1 MGGDG
6 QREQAVTDQTVS
18 REALHST
25 QLLDRWREN
34 CESAASQTVLAGGRD
49 RVGAW
54 QECRL
59 GDQGMMGGRRT
70 QSSDCYGR
78 ALVQFFTCRAHARQW
93 QLTNQRL
100 APLGP

>member
-1 MGGDG
+1 MGRDRQG
-6 QREQAVTDQTVS
+6 EQAVTDQTVS
-18 REALHST
+18 REALHITS
-25 QLLDRWREN
+25 LLDRWRAD

-78 ALVQFFTCRAHARQW
+78 ALVQFFTCRAYARQW
-93 QLTNQRL
+93 QTPNYRL
-100 APLGP
+100 APLLS

>member
-1 MGGDG
+1 MVGGL
-6 QREQAVTDQTVS
+6 RE
-18 REALHST
+18 R
-25 QLLDRWREN
+25 
-34 CESAASQTVLAGGRD
+34 CLANSPRGGRD

-78 ALVQFFTCRAHARQW
+78 ALVHFFTCRAHARRW
-93 QLTNQRL
+93 QFKASHL
-100 APLGP
+100 APLFSSLHCIALDRNNAYNAICGQGWQKLEM